1 MLTAKEIREVS
12 FERVKFG
19 GYRPENVNYFL
30 DQVLASYE
38 ALQRENVEL
47 NKKLKVLAAK
57 VEEYRSQEDNIG
69 SVLVNAQKFS
79 DSLYKEA
86 KYKGELI
93 IKDATIKAER
103 LVQNAERE
111 IAKEADK
118 LKRMQKEV
126 SDFRSRLLAIYK
138 EHIELISVL
147 PTYDEPEEEK
157 IVHEQKAETESV
169 KIVKKEEKPGD
180 NVEKQ
185 EVKKPEVEKKG
196 LSEKQED
203 PQEKVATGRAL
214 KLEKKPIEEKES
226 DVKLSDLKIVKD
238 SDRPL
243 RFKEIKFGK
252 DYDISEDDDY

>member
-1 MLTAKEIREVS
+1 MLTAKEIRDVS
-12 FERVKFG
+12 FEKVKFG
-19 GYRPENVNYFL
+19 GYKTENVDYFI

-38 ALQRENVEL
+38 SLQRENAEI
-47 NKKLKVLAAK
+47 KKRVKDLAAK
-57 VEEYRSQEDNIG
+57 VEEYRNQEDNIG

-93 IKDATIKAER
+93 IKEATAKAER
-103 LVQNAERE
+103 LVKNAERD
-111 IAKEADK
+111 IAKEAGK

-147 PTYDEPEEEK
+147 PTYESEDEVEDVEERVESEAAP
-157 IVHEQKAETESV
+157 VAEEVADNDKPSV
-169 KIVKKEEKPGD
+169 EPI
-180 NVEKQ
+180 Q
-185 EVKKPEVEKKG
+185 EVKA
-196 LSEKQED
+196 ED
-203 PQEKVATGRAL
+203 PQEKVATGAKI
-214 KLEKKPIEEKES
+214 KLEKRPIEENES

-238 SDRPL
+238 NGGPM

-252 DYDISEDDDY
+252 NYDISEDEDY